1 MQPAGYAAL
10 DFGNCHITDFEFLD
24 AEEIAL
30 ISTYPT
36 QGKDSIAWI
45 YLPSVTYILSLETLL
60 STIDYNALDYT
71 PFHEQRAYIEQF
83 QEVRSLVFIN
93 LMRIQDTYTVIS
105 ASFQGR

>member
-10 DFGNCHITDFEFLD
+10 DVGDCHIADFEFLD

-45 YLPSVTYILSLETLL
+45 YLPPVTHILSLETLL
-60 STIDYNALDYT
+60 STIDYNALEYT
-71 PFHEQRAYIEQF
+71 PFHEQRTHIEQF
-83 QEVRSLVFIN
+83 QEVRSFVLSN
-93 LMRIQDTYTVIS
+93 
-105 ASFQGR
+105 